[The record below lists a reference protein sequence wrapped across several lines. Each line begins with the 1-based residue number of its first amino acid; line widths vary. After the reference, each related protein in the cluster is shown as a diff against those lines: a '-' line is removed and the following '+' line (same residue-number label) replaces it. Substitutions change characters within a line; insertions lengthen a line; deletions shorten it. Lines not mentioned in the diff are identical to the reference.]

1 MANEWKVLVVDD
13 DRLICWSLKRA
24 LMRAGYA
31 VSVTNSGEEA
41 SEILQKNSFD
51 LVITDFKMSGING
64 LEVLEEVKRCCPPAK
79 SILMTA
85 FGSDAIEEQA
95 KKYGAGYVTKPFQ
108 VSEFVEY
115 VHRLSDPSAR

>member
-64 LEVLEEVKRCCPPAK
+64 LELLQEVRKSCPLAK

-85 FGSDAIEEQA
+85 FGSDAIEQQA
-95 KKYGAGYVTKPFQ
+95 KQYGAGYVTKPFQ
-108 VSEFVEY
+108 VNEFVEY
-115 VHRLSDPSAR
+115 VHRLSGPSVR

>member
-1 MANEWKVLVVDD
+1 MANKWKVLVVDD
-13 DRLICWSLKRA
+13 DRLMCWSLKRA

-64 LEVLEEVKRCCPPAK
+64 LELLREVRKSCPLAK

-85 FGSDAIEEQA
+85 FGSDAIEQTA
-95 KKYGAGYVTKPFQ
+95 KKHGAGYVTKPFQ

-115 VHRLSDPSAR
+115 VHRLSGPSVR

>member
-1 MANEWKVLVVDD
+1 MPYEWKVLVVDD
-13 DRLICWSLKRA
+13 DRLMCWSLKRA

-64 LEVLEEVKRCCPPAK
+64 LELLQEVRKSCPLAK

-85 FGSDAIEEQA
+85 FGSDAIEQQA
-95 KKYGAGYVTKPFQ
+95 KQYGAGYVTKPFQ
-108 VSEFVEY
+108 VNEFVEY
-115 VHRLSDPSAR
+115 VHRLSGPSVR